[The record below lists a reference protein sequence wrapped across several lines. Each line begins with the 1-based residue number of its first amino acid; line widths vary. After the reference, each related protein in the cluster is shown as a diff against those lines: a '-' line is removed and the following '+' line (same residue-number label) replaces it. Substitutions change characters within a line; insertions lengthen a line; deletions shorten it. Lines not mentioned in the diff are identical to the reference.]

1 MGAVANSAM
10 VRSRR
15 FEVAR
20 PEDDSLAVRLLDW
33 LRRLAG
39 ARAAA
44 TDAPLRAVARLSL
57 GPKRSLV
64 LVSCCGRR
72 VLLGLSGDAMV
83 LLGEWPQTS
92 AGAGRKGAAPKEVA
106 P

>member
-1 MGAVANSAM
+1 
-10 VRSRR
+10 
-15 FEVAR
+15 
-20 PEDDSLAVRLLDW
+20 
-33 LRRLAG
+33 
-39 ARAAA
+39 
-44 TDAPLRAVARLSL
+44 
-57 GPKRSLV
+57 
-64 LVSCCGRR
+64 VSCSGRR